1 MFNAIEEYV
10 TYLRDVKKKSYNT
23 QVSYE
28 RDLKKA
34 AAFFSENNIIEIDQV
49 NETNLN
55 SYVLHLEQYHMSPAT
70 VSRNIAALRSFF
82 KYLVKEKRIENDPT
96 EKLKSPKVEKKVP
109 QTLSIE
115 EVHLLLEQPDAGTA
129 KGIRDKAML
138 ELLYCTGIRV
148 SELIHLELK
157 DVDLQ
162 MGYIKC
168 CDNGKERTIPYG
180 DTAKRLLKTYLD
192 TSRDQLRKGKN
203 VDSLFTNCQGN
214 PMSRQGFWKVLK
226 AYAQEAGIQKD
237 ITPHTLRHSFAIH
250 QIQNGKDLK
259 SLQEI
264 LGHADLSTTQTYVES
279 LHIR

>member
-1 MFNAIEEYV
+1 MINAIENYIA
-10 TYLRDVKKKSYNT
+10 YLKDVKKKSYNT

-34 AAFFSENNIIEIDQV
+34 AAYFSENDIMEIEEV

-55 SYVLHLEQYHMSPAT
+55 SYVLYLEQYHMSPAT

-82 KYLVKEKRIENDPT
+82 KYLVKEKRIQEDPT

-109 QTLSIE
+109 QTLTVE
-115 EVHLLLEQPDAGTA
+115 EVRLLLAQPNLKTA
-129 KGIRDKAML
+129 KGCRDKAML
-138 ELLYCTGIRV
+138 ELLYSTGIRV
-148 SELIHLELK
+148 SELIHLTMDDINMQLGCITCN
-157 DVDLQ
+157 DS
-162 MGYIKC
+162 GR
-168 CDNGKERTIPYG
+168 ERTIAYSPA
-180 DTAKRLLKTYLD
+180 TRELLEDYLAGA
-192 TSRDQLRKGKN
+192 RDQLRKGK
-203 VDSLFTNCQGN
+203 DAQTLFTNCQGN

-226 AYAQEAGIQKD
+226 AYAQEAGIEKD

-250 QIQNGKDLK
+250 QIQKGKDLK

-279 LHIR
+279 LNIH